1 MSERLNIHLD
11 LNYLDLK
18 CYVFFLLKIKGVS
31 LMYENKQ
38 KNNEYAMK
46 NFKLVDPE
54 GNNYE

>member
-1 MSERLNIHLD
+1 MLR
-11 LNYLDLK
+11 
-18 CYVFFLLKIKGVS
+18 FFLLKIKGVS